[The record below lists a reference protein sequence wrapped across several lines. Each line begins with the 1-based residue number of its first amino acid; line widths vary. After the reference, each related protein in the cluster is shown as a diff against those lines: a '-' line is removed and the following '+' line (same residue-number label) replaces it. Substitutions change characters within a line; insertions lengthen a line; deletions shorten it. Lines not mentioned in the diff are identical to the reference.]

1 MDRAEAGRPVRV
13 PQGVH
18 DSVEE
23 GPGRGLATVYL
34 DLFAGQAENVS
45 RSTGAAIMGSARRA
59 LETVPPFSK
68 VMLFEQPARAAG
80 LKSML
85 RREYP
90 GRDLVVYAG
99 DRNVRVVDALQELAN
114 YRAAPTFAFV
124 DQEGAE
130 VQWTTLQRIAAH
142 KTTRTK
148 IELWLYFATGL
159 LPRGLVA
166 EAEMNGWLSRSPRW
180 WGRTSGVRSTRRSVG
195 ACCRR
200 LR

>member
-1 MDRAEAGRPVRV
+1 
-13 PQGVH
+13 
-18 DSVEE
+18 
-23 GPGRGLATVYL
+23 
-34 DLFAGQAENVS
+34 
-45 RSTGAAIMGSARRA
+45 MGSARRA

-90 GRDLVVYAG
+90 RRDLVVYAG

-159 LPRGLVA
+159 LPRGLVLPGGGRNERMA
-166 EAEMNGWLSRSPRW
+166 EQITAMVGTDLWCEIDEAKRRGLLSSAQARDEMRNLMRW
-180 WGRTSGVRSTRRSVG
+180 RLERILGYRHSLLLTLRNTRQTEMYDMIF
-195 ACCRR
+195 AT
-200 LR
+200 